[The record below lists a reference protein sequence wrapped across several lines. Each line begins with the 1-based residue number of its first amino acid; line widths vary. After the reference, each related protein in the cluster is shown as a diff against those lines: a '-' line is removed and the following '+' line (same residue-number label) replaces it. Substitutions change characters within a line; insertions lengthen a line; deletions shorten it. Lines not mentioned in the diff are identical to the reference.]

1 MKNLVRIV
9 AMGVAVAVSASAA
22 QAQTGVSLGLGG
34 GAAVPTGSLADGAK
48 TGWSSEVVARVKP
61 GASPVG
67 LQLDGFY
74 NRFGLEGGIDGNSRM
89 IGGTANAVLAFPIPG
104 HARPYLIGGVGVY
117 NGKTTI
123 TGQPASDSQTKFGA
137 NAGAGLDVGIGKS
150 AALFAEGRF
159 HAIFKGA
166 VDQTTLQD
174 ETAYM
179 VPVTLGLRW
188 TL

>member
-1 MKNLVRIV
+1 MKNLVRVV
-9 AMGVAVAVSASAA
+9 AMGVAVAVSAQTV

-34 GAAVPTGSLADGAK
+34 GAAVPTGTMADGAK

-61 GASPVG
+61 AASPVG

-74 NRFGLEGGIDGNSRM
+74 NRFGLENGIDGNARM
-89 IGGTANAVLAFPIPG
+89 IGGTANAVFTVPMAG
-104 HARPYLIGGVGVY
+104 RAHPYLIGGLGVY
-117 NGKTTI
+117 NAKVTND
-123 TGQPASDSQTKFGA
+123 PASVTKFGA
-137 NAGAGLDVGIGKS
+137 NAGAGLDVGLGKS

-166 VDQTTLQD
+166 TDVTTAED

-179 VPVTLGLRW
+179 IPVTLGLRW
-188 TL
+188 SL

>member
-1 MKNLVRIV
+1 MKNLVRV
-9 AMGVAVAVSASAA
+9 AAMGLAVAASASVA

-34 GAAVPTGSLADGAK
+34 GAAVPTGSMADAAK
-48 TGWSSEVVARVKP
+48 TGWGSEVVAQVKP
-61 GASPVG
+61 AASPVA

-74 NRFGLEGGIDGNSRM
+74 NRFGLEGGIDGNSRLL
-89 IGGTANAVLAFPIPG
+89 GGTANAVLGFPVG
-104 HARPYLIGGVGVY
+104 GVARPYLIGGVGVY

-123 TGQPASDSQTKFGA
+123 TGGPATDSQTKFGA
-137 NAGAGLDVGIGKS
+137 NAGAGVDVGIGKS
-150 AALFAEGRF
+150 ASLFAEGRF

-188 TL
+188 KL

>member
-1 MKNLVRIV
+1 MKNLVRVV
-9 AMGVAVAVSASAA
+9 AMSVVVAASASAA

-34 GAAVPTGSLADGAK
+34 GAAVPAGTMANGAK
-48 TGWSSEVVARVKP
+48 TGWGSEVVARVRP
-61 GASPVG
+61 GASPFG

-74 NRFGLEGGIDGNSRM
+74 NRFGLEGGIDGNSRLL
-89 IGGTANAVLAFPIPG
+89 GGTANAVLAFPIPG
-104 HARPYLIGGVGVY
+104 PARPYLVGGVGVY

-123 TGQPASDSQTKFGA
+123 TGQPSTESETKFGA

-150 AALFAEGRF
+150 AALFAEGRL

-179 VPVTLGLRW
+179 VPLTLGLRW

>member
-1 MKNLVRIV
+1 MKNLVRVV
-9 AMGVAVAVSASAA
+9 AMGFAVAASASVA

-34 GAAVPTGSLADGAK
+34 GAAVPTGSMADGAK

-61 GASPVG
+61 AASPVG

-74 NRFGLEGGIDGNSRM
+74 NRFALEGGIDGNARM
-89 IGGTANAVLAFPIPG
+89 LGGTANAVLAFPMG
-104 HARPYLIGGVGVY
+104 VARPYLIGGVGVY

-123 TGQPASDSQTKFGA
+123 TGGPATDSQTKFGA
-137 NAGAGLDVGIGKS
+137 NGGLGLDVGIGKS
-150 AALFAEGRF
+150 ASLFAEGRF

-179 VPVTLGLRW
+179 IPVTLGMRW